1 MAPSPWKLDCPCK
14 ELDERLENAF
24 KRVAGIIG
32 HKMQQD
38 RMNLQV
44 LSGSAREI
52 VDMNLTPSE
61 PFFMRIGRSVATAA
75 SYRPKGT
82 IDLKELA
89 AELLNEFYSEATGA
103 FQAARVR
110 LREQAG
116 AWLEGQNVA
125 EDQRRAILSA
135 ADDSL
140 LPPSREDMTRAALP
154 YIQQSITPGTL
165 AIIGGFGGFG
175 LIILTIRHP
184 LLAFLG
190 AAAGAGLAY
199 YFSRSRLRTKAQ
211 TLLTKLPQDIYATLK
226 QAAISNQTR
235 YEGIVNQKI

>member
-1 MAPSPWKLDCPCK
+1 MAPTWKLDCPCQ
-14 ELDERLENAF
+14 ELDEHLENAF

-44 LSGSAREI
+44 LSGSARDI
-52 VDMNLTPSE
+52 VDMNVAPTE

-75 SYRPKGT
+75 SYRPKGA

-103 FQAARVR
+103 FQATRVR

-116 AWLEGQNVA
+116 TWLADQNVT
-125 EDQRRAILSA
+125 EDQRRAILGA

-154 YIQQSITPGTL
+154 YIKQSITPGTL

-175 LIILTIRHP
+175 LIIATIRHP
-184 LLAFLG
+184 VLAFLG

-199 YFSRSRLRTKAQ
+199 YFGRSRLRTKAQ
-211 TLLTKLPQDIYATLK
+211 TLLTRLPQDIYSILK
-226 QAAISNQTR
+226 QATISNQTR
-235 YEGIVNQKI
+235 YQEIVNKKS